1 MVGMKKF
8 SITAAAS
15 AVMAV
20 TGAAASLQPADASH
34 AHHVIS
40 HRSLAERQQQP
51 GMIKMQKRLG
61 LNIIGD
67 GLGGLVSGIGND
79 LGLGDDQAGHGLL
92 RRGLVGDVLG
102 AGGQGGSPPSTSS
115 SSSSSSSA
123 PAPQTSSA
131 APSSS
136 SSSNNNNS
144 GGSSSSPAS
153 ASQTSAATP
162 ATQQSAASS
171 NQNRPATSSA
181 SSSGSNQ
188 ASSNNNQNNNSSS
201 SSNNNQNSNSN
212 NNNSNNNNNN
222 NNSSNN
228 NNNSNTANRAASIAA
243 STSVSSIAAA
253 ASASASAAAASL
265 LSSASISQASA
276 EAAASAAAATLAGS
290 SSSSSVTST
299 PTGANRANSS
309 SGSKGNGGTTKVVV
323 PIVVIAAS
331 LAIIAVLWTLIRRY
345 RKNKAEQY
353 EPSMAPIERS
363 YHHRS
368 MMGGA
373 GGLTAGAA
381 AFAVGGAASGLVRD
395 RPRRDSYESYRA
407 GRPMSALTEE
417 EGEFSGVSPPMQEVT
432 AYSAVGSAN
441 APTSSRLRNYGNGE
455 ARLTDSMYVDR
466 NTRHDVEPHYL
477 SGNTGAVTPFSD
489 EYGAYDVNY
498 YDGSS
503 NVGYN
508 NRATRGIDAAGASS
522 AGGRPYSPYA
532 DVQRGN
538 SSGDDE
544 AGYYDYDRASSS
556 RRGGDP
562 FVDTGRWSS

>member
-1 MVGMKKF
+1 M
-8 SITAAAS
+8 T
-15 AVMAV
+15 
-20 TGAAASLQPADASH
+20 
-34 AHHVIS
+34 IS
-40 HRSLAERQQQP
+40 T
-51 GMIKMQKRLG
+51 
-61 LNIIGD
+61 
-67 GLGGLVSGIGND
+67 
-79 LGLGDDQAGHGLL
+79 
-92 RRGLVGDVLG
+92 
-102 AGGQGGSPPSTSS
+102 GGQGGSPPSTSS

-171 NQNRPATSSA
+171 NQNRPATS
-181 SSSGSNQ
+181 
-188 ASSNNNQNNNSSS
+188 
-201 SSNNNQNSNSN
+201 
-212 NNNSNNNNNN
+212 
-222 NNSSNN
+222 
-228 NNNSNTANRAASIAA
+228 T